1 MFGLLLLVDRARS
14 DRVCGGTP
22 EVDAAPPARHR
33 QCISQTDAPEGL
45 HLPTSQ
51 KGEILL
57 PQRVLALL
65 DTDTHYCVFIDLHK
79 FLRFTQVHKH
89 WSRNCIFT
97 TSAHNRDILF
107 ISIPQSQAQK
117 FWEN

>member
-79 FLRFTQVHKH
+79 QNFSDLLKCTNIGHETVFLQHLHIKV
-89 WSRNCIFT
+89 
-97 TSAHNRDILF
+97 
-107 ISIPQSQAQK
+107 
-117 FWEN
+117 